1 MENPAHTFREVNLV
15 LQLIKESQ
23 IKIKT
28 AMSLILLNKKEC
40 IFCKVYFVGR
50 KFFKHSYFISMFS
63 AMNIFSEYINF
74 YISKKHYF
82 KYFCCFFIIVES
94 LQCILKQ
101 ILKTMENPQ
110 KLNSLTKSKV
120 FPQTA
125 GLSMNILHA
134 GDKSPMQE
142 CFFKNSA
149 GDLLPAL
156 RFLGGLYKFC
166 NFVIVLPLM

>member
-101 ILKTMENPQ
+101 ILKTMEIHKNWTAWLNQ
-110 KLNSLTKSKV
+110 KYFHRQQAFQWIFCMQAINHPCKNVFSKIA
-120 FPQTA
+120 Q
-125 GLSMNILHA
+125 
-134 GDKSPMQE
+134 
-142 CFFKNSA
+142 
-149 GDLLPAL
+149 
-156 RFLGGLYKFC
+156 
-166 NFVIVLPLM
+166 VIYCPP